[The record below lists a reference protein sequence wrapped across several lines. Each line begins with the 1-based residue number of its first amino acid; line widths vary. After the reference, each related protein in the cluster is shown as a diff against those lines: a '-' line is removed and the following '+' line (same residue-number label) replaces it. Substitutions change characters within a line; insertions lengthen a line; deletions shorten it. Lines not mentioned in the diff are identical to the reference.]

1 MIEFDLKKEETKKVL
16 PLVPLREIVVFPNTA
31 VPLFIGRLKSIQAIN
46 RAYEENKEIF
56 LSAQKDP
63 KIEDPRPSDIYKIGT
78 ICKILQFLKLPDGT
92 FKVLVEGVSRGRI
105 VRFLENPEYFVVECE
120 PLTEVVEEDTETIAL
135 LKLCKEALDE
145 YSHYDRKLS
154 PDIVNNLLEIED
166 PLEFS
171 DRLAA
176 ILNMKFEEKQ
186 KILETIS
193 VRKRLEKLLS
203 YLRGQLEIIKT
214 EARIREHIKKE
225 MERTHRDF
233 YLHAQMKA
241 IQKEL
246 GERGEGKGDL
256 DELERRIKKKR
267 LPKKVAAIVRK
278 EFKKLTLMPPMSAE
292 TTVVRNYIDWILSLP
307 WYEKTKDNIDI
318 EKVEKIL
325 DKHHY
330 GLEKPKQRI
339 IEHLAVQK
347 LTNKIKGPILCFVG
361 PPGVGKTSLA
371 KSIAEA
377 IGRRFVR
384 ISLGGVRDEAEIR
397 GHRRTYVGAMPGKI
411 IQGMKKAGTINP
423 VFCLDEIDKIG
434 VDFRGDPAA
443 ALLEV
448 LDPEQNYAFQDHY
461 LEVEYDLS
469 KVLFITTANT
479 LFTIP
484 APLLDR
490 MEIIELPGYTEE
502 EKLQIAK
509 HYLLPRQLEAHGL
522 KPEWV
527 KIPDKV
533 ILEIIRKYTKEAG
546 VRNLERELANICRK
560 IARDYAKN
568 PEAFKPVRVT
578 LKKLEKYL
586 GVPRYR
592 YGVAE
597 EKPLVGIAT
606 GLAWTETGGS
616 LLQIEA
622 VIMPGKGNLQITG
635 KLGEVM
641 QESVQAAMSYVR
653 SRALQLGL
661 PMDFYTKVDI
671 HVHVPEGA
679 IPKDGPSAGIT
690 IATAIVSAL
699 TKIPVKNTV
708 AMTGEITLR
717 GRVLPIGG
725 LKEKLLAAK
734 RGGIKTVIIPKEN
747 EKDLK
752 EINPKI
758 LQGLEI
764 KMVENMDEVLKI
776 ALDVKHPES
785 LFKDV
790 PQLDV
795 WKLVELQN
803 KLEQERKI
811 ESKNKIFS
819 H

>member
-1 MIEFDLKKEETKKVL
+1 MKEEIIKNNIKVL
-16 PLVPLREIVVFPNTA
+16 PLLPLREIVVFPNTA
-31 VPLFIGRLKSIQAIN
+31 VPLFIGRTKSILAIET
-46 RAYEENKEIF
+46 AYEHDKIIF
-56 LSAQKDP
+56 LAAQKDAKLDHP
-63 KIEDPRPSDIYKIGT
+63 SEDDIYRVGT
-78 ICKILQFLKLPDGT
+78 FCKIIQLLKLPDGT
-92 FKVLVEGVSRGRI
+92 LKILVEGLHRGRI
-105 VRFLENPEYFVVECE
+105 LRFLPNPDYFLVEVE
-120 PLTEVVEEDTETIAL
+120 PKTEVVENDLETVAL
-135 LKLCKEALDE
+135 LKLCKESLDE
-145 YSHYDRKLS
+145 YAHYNKKLNPEVVS
-154 PDIVNNLLEIED
+154 SLLSIDD
-166 PLEFS
+166 PAEFS
-171 DRLAA
+171 DRLGAV
-176 ILNMKFEEKQ
+176 LSLKLEQRQ
-186 KILETIS
+186 KLLETIS
-193 VRKRLEKLLS
+193 VRKRLEYLLNF
-203 YLRGQLEIIKT
+203 LRGEIEIIKT
-214 EARIREHIKKE
+214 EARIRERVKKQ
-225 MERTHRDF
+225 MEKTQRDY
-233 YLHAQMKA
+233 YLHEQMKA

-246 GERGEGKGDL
+246 GEREDGRSDL
-256 DELERRIKKKR
+256 AELEKRIKKKK
-267 LPKKVAAIVRK
+267 LPKYVASVVRK
-278 EFKKLTLMPPMSAE
+278 EFKKLSLMSPMSAE
-292 TTVVRNYIDWILSLP
+292 ATVVRNYIDWLLSLP
-307 WYEKTKDNIDI
+307 WYEKTKDNIDL
-318 EKVEKIL
+318 EKVEETL
-325 DKHHY
+325 NKHHY

-347 LTNKIKGPILCFVG
+347 LTKKIKGPILCFVG

-377 IGRRFVR
+377 IGRKFVR

-397 GHRRTYVGAMPGKI
+397 GHRRTYVGALPGKI

-423 VFCLDEIDKIG
+423 VFCLDEVDKIG
-434 VDFRGDPAA
+434 ADFRGDPAA

-448 LDPEQNYAFQDHY
+448 LDPEQNYSFQDHY

-490 MEIIELPGYTEE
+490 MEIIEIPGYTEE
-502 EKLQIAK
+502 EKLEIAK
-509 HYLLPRQLEAHGL
+509 KYLLPRQLEAHGL
-522 KPEWV
+522 KPEMFTL
-527 KIPDKV
+527 PDKT

-546 VRNLERELANICRK
+546 VRNLEREIANICRK
-560 IARDYAKN
+560 VAREVARD
-568 PEAFKPVRVT
+568 PERYKPIKVT
-578 LKKLEKYL
+578 ISKLEKFL

-597 EKPLVGIAT
+597 EKPQVGIAT
-606 GLAWTETGGS
+606 GLAWTETGGC

-661 PMDFYTKVDI
+661 PLDFYTKIDI

-699 TKIPVKNTV
+699 LKVPVKNTV

-725 LKEKLLAAK
+725 LKEKLLAAV

-758 LQGLEI
+758 I
-764 KMVENMDEVLKI
+764 KKLDIKLVENVDEVLKI
-776 ALDVKHPES
+776 ALDLENPEA
-785 LFKDV
+785 LFKEA
-790 PQLDV
+790 PSLDV
-795 WKLVELQN
+795 WKLVELQE
-803 KLEQERKI
+803 KVKKEKAILE
-811 ESKNKIFS
+811 

>member
-1 MIEFDLKKEETKKVL
+1 MKEEIIKNNIKVL
-16 PLVPLREIVVFPNTA
+16 PLLPLREIVVFPNTA
-31 VPLFIGRLKSIQAIN
+31 VPLFIGRTKSILAIET
-46 RAYEENKEIF
+46 AYEHDKIIF
-56 LSAQKDP
+56 LAAQKDAKLDHP
-63 KIEDPRPSDIYKIGT
+63 SEDDIYRVGT
-78 ICKILQFLKLPDGT
+78 FCKIIQLLKLPDGT
-92 FKVLVEGVSRGRI
+92 LKILVEGLHRGRI
-105 VRFLENPEYFVVECE
+105 LRFLPNPDYFLVEVE
-120 PLTEVVEEDTETIAL
+120 PKTEVVENDLETVAL
-135 LKLCKEALDE
+135 LKLCKESLDE
-145 YSHYDRKLS
+145 YAHYNKKLNPEVVS
-154 PDIVNNLLEIED
+154 SLLSIDD
-166 PLEFS
+166 PAEFS
-171 DRLAA
+171 DRLGAV
-176 ILNMKFEEKQ
+176 LSLKLEQRQ
-186 KILETIS
+186 KLLETIS
-193 VRKRLEKLLS
+193 VRKRLEYLLNF
-203 YLRGQLEIIKT
+203 LRGEIEIIKT
-214 EARIREHIKKE
+214 EARIRERVKKQ
-225 MERTHRDF
+225 MEKTQRDY
-233 YLHAQMKA
+233 YLHEQMKA

-246 GERGEGKGDL
+246 GEREDGRNDL
-256 DELERRIKKKR
+256 AELEKRIKKKK
-267 LPKKVAAIVRK
+267 LPKYVASVVRK
-278 EFKKLTLMPPMSAE
+278 EFKKLSLMSPMSAE
-292 TTVVRNYIDWILSLP
+292 ATVVRNYIDWLLSLP
-307 WYEKTKDNIDI
+307 WYEKTKDNIDL
-318 EKVEKIL
+318 EKVEEIL
-325 DKHHY
+325 NKHHY

-347 LTNKIKGPILCFVG
+347 LTKKIKGPILCFVG

-377 IGRRFVR
+377 IGRKFVR

-397 GHRRTYVGAMPGKI
+397 GHRRTYVGALPGKI

-423 VFCLDEIDKIG
+423 VFCLDEVDKIG
-434 VDFRGDPAA
+434 ADFRGDPAA

-448 LDPEQNYAFQDHY
+448 LDPEQNYSFQDHY

-490 MEIIELPGYTEE
+490 MEIIEIPGYTEE
-502 EKLQIAK
+502 EKLEIAK
-509 HYLLPRQLEAHGL
+509 KYLLPRQLEAHGL
-522 KPEWV
+522 KPEMFTL
-527 KIPDKV
+527 PDKT

-546 VRNLERELANICRK
+546 VRNLEREIANICRK
-560 IARDYAKN
+560 VAREVARD
-568 PEAFKPVRVT
+568 PERYKPIKVT
-578 LKKLEKYL
+578 ISKLEKFL

-597 EKPLVGIAT
+597 EKPQVGIAT
-606 GLAWTETGGS
+606 GLAWTETGGC

-661 PMDFYTKVDI
+661 PLDFYTKIDI

-699 TKIPVKNTV
+699 LKVPVKNTV

-725 LKEKLLAAK
+725 LKEKLLAAV

-758 LQGLEI
+758 I
-764 KMVENMDEVLKI
+764 KKLDIKLVENVDEVLKI
-776 ALDVKHPES
+776 ALDLENPEA
-785 LFKDV
+785 LFKEA
-790 PQLDV
+790 PSLDV
-795 WKLVELQN
+795 WKLVELQE
-803 KLEQERKI
+803 KVKKEKAILE
-811 ESKNKIFS
+811 